1 MRPTPEQI
9 ATALS
14 LPFDRAQM
22 RRIVSDLAELGS
34 APSGFRVTGTP
45 EDRAAARLAAAEM
58 RAIGLRDVS
67 VETVPVDGWRMRSA
81 SIDVGG
87 RSFECASMGGVPGT
101 PPGGI
106 AAPLVWAGDASRR
119 RLDRIDVGGRIAVV
133 EWRSGSIWPSDVGL
147 ELAARGAIG
156 VVVHCPQGGPYYQSP
171 RALGAFNSRWYA
183 GAPPMVT
190 IRKEDA
196 ARVRKLMDGGHVE
209 AKLTLRVEA
218 GPSQGANAVGYL
230 PGRRRGAPIV
240 VGAHHDGWFRAAFDN
255 ASGVAV
261 MLGMAR
267 AMMEAGVRPERTI
280 CFTSRT
286 AEEFGQADSE
296 YDWCTGAHGQ
306 IAHSHPEWGARSPFH
321 LCVEASGH
329 TGLPLLVEAPPELT
343 GWARSCLRA
352 ADREGLLTSGWK
364 MYPPGCGTELWPLL
378 VAGVPGV
385 SVLTWGKS
393 FSRSAYH
400 SPLDTIKL
408 VDFGHLERLGRAYSL
423 MVLDADRRG
432 DDLCDHRARAR
443 HLEQAVARSPVP
455 LPGLRAAARRHA
467 AASGRRAFTAVGRG
481 LLALDANDSSAY
493 PFQQAAR
500 DLTALKAAQAALA
513 KGDKRTA
520 ARHAARVGDNALC
533 GALSHD
539 TMRRRLARLERDRAG
554 DGWGGRSHLTE
565 SPNLWLELASLRGEP
580 GAPPA
585 DWVKRSLRGHAEDVK
600 ATLERAAARME
611 AALARA
617 GGG

>member
-1 MRPTPEQI
+1 
-9 ATALS
+9 
-14 LPFDRAQM
+14 
-22 RRIVSDLAELGS
+22 
-34 APSGFRVTGTP
+34 
-45 EDRAAARLAAAEM
+45 
-58 RAIGLRDVS
+58 
-67 VETVPVDGWRMRSA
+67 
-81 SIDVGG
+81 
-87 RSFECASMGGVPGT
+87 
-101 PPGGI
+101 
-106 AAPLVWAGDASRR
+106 
-119 RLDRIDVGGRIAVV
+119 
-133 EWRSGSIWPSDVGL
+133 VGL

-196 ARVRKLMDGGHVE
+196 ARVRKLMEGGHVE

-230 PGRRRGAPIV
+230 PGRLRGAPIV

-267 AMMEAGVRPERTI
+267 GMMEAGIRPERTI

-378 VAGVPGV
+378 VAGVPGI

-455 LPGLRAAARRHA
+455 LPGLRTAARRHA
-467 AASGRRAFTAVGRG
+467 AARGRRAF
-481 LLALDANDSSAY
+481 
-493 PFQQAAR
+493 
-500 DLTALKAAQAALA
+500 TALKAAQAALV
-513 KGDKRTA
+513 KGDNRTA

-585 DWVKRSLRGHAEDVK
+585 DWVKRSLRGHAQDVK
-600 ATLERAAARME
+600 TTLERAAARME

>member
-1 MRPTPEQI
+1 
-9 ATALS
+9 
-14 LPFDRAQM
+14 
-22 RRIVSDLAELGS
+22 
-34 APSGFRVTGTP
+34 
-45 EDRAAARLAAAEM
+45 
-58 RAIGLRDVS
+58 
-67 VETVPVDGWRMRSA
+67 
-81 SIDVGG
+81 
-87 RSFECASMGGVPGT
+87 
-101 PPGGI
+101 
-106 AAPLVWAGDASRR
+106 
-119 RLDRIDVGGRIAVV
+119 
-133 EWRSGSIWPSDVGL
+133 
-147 ELAARGAIG
+147 
-156 VVVHCPQGGPYYQSP
+156 
-171 RALGAFNSRWYA
+171 
-183 GAPPMVT
+183 
-190 IRKEDA
+190 
-196 ARVRKLMDGGHVE
+196 
-209 AKLTLRVEA
+209 
-218 GPSQGANAVGYL
+218 GYL

-352 ADREGLLTSGWK
+352 
-364 MYPPGCGTELWPLL
+364 
-378 VAGVPGV
+378 GVPGV

-455 LPGLRAAARRHA
+455 LPGLHAAARRHA

-513 KGDKRTA
+513 KGDK
-520 ARHAARVGDNALC
+520 
-533 GALSHD
+533 
-539 TMRRRLARLERDRAG
+539 
-554 DGWGGRSHLTE
+554 
-565 SPNLWLELASLRGEP
+565 
-580 GAPPA
+580 
-585 DWVKRSLRGHAEDVK
+585 
-600 ATLERAAARME
+600 
-611 AALARA
+611 
-617 GGG
+617 

>member
-1 MRPTPEQI
+1 
-9 ATALS
+9 
-14 LPFDRAQM
+14 
-22 RRIVSDLAELGS
+22 
-34 APSGFRVTGTP
+34 
-45 EDRAAARLAAAEM
+45 
-58 RAIGLRDVS
+58 
-67 VETVPVDGWRMRSA
+67 
-81 SIDVGG
+81 
-87 RSFECASMGGVPGT
+87 
-101 PPGGI
+101 
-106 AAPLVWAGDASRR
+106 
-119 RLDRIDVGGRIAVV
+119 
-133 EWRSGSIWPSDVGL
+133 VGL

-196 ARVRKLMDGGHVE
+196 ARVRKLMDGGTID

-218 GPSQGANAVGYL
+218 GPSKGANAVGYL

-267 AMMEAGVRPERTI
+267 AMVAAGVRPERTI

-296 YDWCTGAHGQ
+296 YDWCMGAHGQ

-343 GWARSCLRA
+343 GWARNCLRA

-423 MVLDADRRG
+423 MVLDADRCG

-467 AASGRRAFTAVGRG
+467 AASGRRAFTPVGRG
-481 LLALDANDSSAY
+481 LLALDAGDSSAY

-513 KGDKRTA
+513 KGDNRTA

-533 GALSHD
+533 KALSRD
-539 TMRRRLARLERDRAG
+539 TMRRRLARVERDRAG

-580 GAPPA
+580 DAPPA
-585 DWVKRSLRGHAEDVK
+585 DWVKRSLRNHVEHAR
-600 ATLERAAARME
+600 ATIERAAARME

-617 GGG
+617 GG

>member
-1 MRPTPEQI
+1 
-9 ATALS
+9 
-14 LPFDRAQM
+14 
-22 RRIVSDLAELGS
+22 
-34 APSGFRVTGTP
+34 
-45 EDRAAARLAAAEM
+45 
-58 RAIGLRDVS
+58 
-67 VETVPVDGWRMRSA
+67 MRSA
-81 SIDVGG
+81 WS
-87 RSFECASMGGVPGT
+87 CTA
-101 PPGGI
+101 
-106 AAPLVWAGDASRR
+106 RR
-119 RLDRIDVGGRIAVV
+119 A
-133 EWRSGSIWPSDVGL
+133 
-147 ELAARGAIG
+147 
-156 VVVHCPQGGPYYQSP
+156 GPYYQSP

-196 ARVRKLMDGGHVE
+196 ARVRKLMDGGHGE

-218 GPSQGANAVGYL
+218 GPAQGANAVGYL

-267 AMMEAGVRPERTI
+267 AMVEAGVRPERTI

-306 IAHSHPEWGARSPFH
+306 IAHSHPEWAARSPFH
-321 LCVEASGH
+321 LCVEASGN
-329 TGLPLLVEAPPELT
+329 TGLPLLVESPPELA
-343 GWARSCLRA
+343 GWARGCLRA
-352 ADREGLLTSGWK
+352 ADRQGLLTSGWK
-364 MYPPGCGTELWPLL
+364 IYPPGCGTELWPFL
-378 VAGVPGV
+378 VAGVPGI

-393 FSRSAYH
+393 FSKSAYH

-408 VDFGHLERLGRAYSL
+408 VDFAHLERLGRAYSL
-423 MVLDADRRG
+423 MLLDADRRG
-432 DDLCDHRARAR
+432 DGLLDHRARAR
-443 HLEQAVARSPVP
+443 HLEQAAARSPVP

-467 AASGRRAFTAVGRG
+467 AVRGRGAFTPVGRG
-481 LLALDANDSSAY
+481 LLALDADADERVPVPAGGAGSEGAAGGAGGAG
-493 PFQQAAR
+493 QGRQAGRGQAR
-500 DLTALKAAQAALA
+500 GAGRGQRAVRGAVARRDAAAAGA
-513 KGDKRTA
+513 GR
-520 ARHAARVGDNALC
+520 ARPR
-533 GALSHD
+533 
-539 TMRRRLARLERDRAG
+539 G

-600 ATLERAAARME
+600 ARLEQAAAGME
-611 AALARA
+611 KALATSQA
-617 GGG
+617 KA